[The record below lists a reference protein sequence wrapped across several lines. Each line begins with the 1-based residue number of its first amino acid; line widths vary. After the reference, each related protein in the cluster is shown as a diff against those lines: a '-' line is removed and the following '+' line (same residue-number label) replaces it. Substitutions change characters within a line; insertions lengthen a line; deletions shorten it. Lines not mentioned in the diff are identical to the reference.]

1 MTRPLSENAILLSSA
16 VLVIGSVFFVLLLL
30 VSYFTKTQLKGITNK
45 LYKMMLATNFLLLIT
60 NILEALIRV
69 YFNIPNLL
77 SITFKIHWAI
87 GIIWFALLYYYNMA
101 FLHEIE
107 TDSFKGIINYNT
119 ETKIVPFF
127 FLISILI
134 YMFLPLDYNEMMK
147 LSYFPGLAVIFV
159 YVFCVLV
166 QTVIIFKIL
175 FRKHEIETRKK
186 IAVWGLIICMFI
198 ALILQMFHPYIGIM
212 TVACSVEMYILYF
225 TVENPDLFM
234 IRELEKVNADIGRSN
249 KAKSDFLSNMSH
261 EIRTPMNAIVGFSDS
276 LLNSPTIDEK
286 AALADIKHISTA
298 GNNLLEIVNN
308 ILDISKIESGKETL
322 EYKEY
327 NLATV
332 LKELQSIIETRL
344 ADKPVKLIMDVDKEI
359 PSKMLGDSTKIFQV
373 LLNILTNS
381 VKYTEVGKIRV
392 TITGETRGNM
402 EDLHIKISDTGYG
415 IKKEDF
421 DKLFEKFSRLES
433 ATENEIE
440 GTGLGL
446 VITKRYVDLMG
457 GRIWFESEYQ
467 VGTTFYVDITQKI
480 INRTAIGDIHE
491 TTNDIKEENK
501 IDCRG
506 KKALI
511 VDDDKLNLK
520 VASRILSKYNF
531 DIETVETGKDCVYK
545 VKSDEHYDIIFLD
558 HMMPEM
564 DGIEVLH
571 ILKKLD
577 GYDLPPIVALTAN
590 ALTGMKEM
598 YLKEGFDEY
607 LSKPINLAEL
617 NKIITKYFKN
627 NKPSQ
632 VETPQEEK
640 EEIIEE
646 DEII

>member
-1 MTRPLSENAILLSSA
+1 MTAPLSENGIILSAGILSIA
-16 VLVIGSVFFVLLLL
+16 CLFFILLLL
-30 VSYFTKTQLKGITNK
+30 VAYFSKDKMTGTRNK
-45 LYKMMLATNFLLLIT
+45 MYQALLMVTLLLILT
-60 NILEALIRV
+60 DILEVVVRV
-69 YFNIPNLL
+69 YVNDIVLL
-77 SITFKIHWAI
+77 LIAFRIHWGS
-87 GIIWFALLYYYNMA
+87 GIAWFAGLYYYYVSFMDGVK
-101 FLHEIE
+101 
-107 TDSFKGIINYNT
+107 TDSFHDMINYSK
-119 ETKIVPFF
+119 ETKIMTYVICLSALV
-127 FLISILI
+127 FL
-134 YMFLPLDYNEMMK
+134 FLPFDLDAMQK
-147 LSYFPGLAVIFV
+147 ISFFPGLAAYFI
-159 YVFCVLV
+159 YGLCAMMEGLLVFHL
-166 QTVIIFKIL
+166 L
-175 FRKHEIETRKK
+175 KK
-186 IAVWGLIICMFI
+186 KANVEKRDKVTVWGIVLLLNFIFALQIMF
-198 ALILQMFHPYIGIM
+198 PYIGFLAM
-212 TVACSVEMYILYF
+212 ACTIQMYFLYF
-225 TVENPDLFM
+225 AIENPDLFM
-234 IRELEKVNADIGRSN
+234 IKELEKVNTDIDRSN
-249 KAKSDFLSNMSH
+249 RAKSDFLSNMSH

-276 LLNSPTIDEK
+276 LLNSKSFDDK
-286 AALADIKHISTA
+286 LALIDIKHISTA
-298 GNNLLEIVNN
+298 GNNLLDIVNN

-322 EYKEY
+322 EMKEY
-327 NLATV
+327 SLANIV
-332 LKELQSIIETRL
+332 MELQSIIDTRL
-344 ADKPVKLIMDVDKEI
+344 ADKPVKLIVDVDKEI
-359 PSKMLGDSTKIFQV
+359 PSRMLGDSTKIFQV

-491 TTNDIKEENK
+491 PINNNDEEEM
-501 IDCRG
+501 IDCTG
-506 KKALI
+506 KKVLL
-511 VDDDKLNLK
+511 VDDNKLNLK

-545 VKSDEHYDIIFLD
+545 VKSDQHYDMIFLD

-590 ALTGMKEM
+590 AITGMKEM
-598 YLKEGFDEY
+598 YLREGFDEY
-607 LSKPINLAEL
+607 LSKPINLSEL
-617 NKIITKYFKN
+617 NKVITKYFK
-627 NKPSQ
+627 K
-632 VETPQEEK
+632 
-640 EEIIEE
+640 
-646 DEII
+646 

>member
-1 MTRPLSENAILLSSA
+1 MTAPLSENGIILSAGILSIA
-16 VLVIGSVFFVLLLL
+16 CLFFILLLL
-30 VSYFTKTQLKGITNK
+30 VAYFSKDKMTGTRNK
-45 LYKMMLATNFLLLIT
+45 MYQALLMVTLLLILT
-60 NILEALIRV
+60 DILEVVVRV
-69 YFNIPNLL
+69 YVNDIVLL
-77 SITFKIHWAI
+77 LIAFRIHWGS
-87 GIIWFALLYYYNMA
+87 GIAWFAGLYYYYVSFMDGVK
-101 FLHEIE
+101 
-107 TDSFKGIINYNT
+107 TDSFHDMINYSK
-119 ETKIVPFF
+119 ETKIMTYVICLSALV
-127 FLISILI
+127 FL
-134 YMFLPLDYNEMMK
+134 FLPFDLDAIQK
-147 LSYFPGLAVIFV
+147 ISFFPGLAAYFI
-159 YVFCVLV
+159 YGLCAMMEGLLVFHL
-166 QTVIIFKIL
+166 L
-175 FRKHEIETRKK
+175 KK
-186 IAVWGLIICMFI
+186 KANVEKRDKVTVWGIVLLLNFIFALQIMF
-198 ALILQMFHPYIGIM
+198 PYIGFLAM
-212 TVACSVEMYILYF
+212 ACTIQMYFLYF
-225 TVENPDLFM
+225 AIENPDLFM
-234 IRELEKVNADIGRSN
+234 IKELEKVNTDIDRSN
-249 KAKSDFLSNMSH
+249 RAKSDFLSNMSH

-276 LLNSPTIDEK
+276 LLNSKSFDDK
-286 AALADIKHISTA
+286 LALIDIKHISTA
-298 GNNLLEIVNN
+298 GNNLLDIVNN

-322 EYKEY
+322 EMKEY
-327 NLATV
+327 SLANIV
-332 LKELQSIIETRL
+332 MELQSIIDTRL
-344 ADKPVKLIMDVDKEI
+344 ADKPVKLIVDVDKEI

-491 TTNDIKEENK
+491 PINNNDEEEM
-501 IDCRG
+501 IDCTG
-506 KKALI
+506 KKVLL
-511 VDDDKLNLK
+511 VDDNKLNLK

-571 ILKKLD
+571 ILRKLD
-577 GYDLPPIVALTAN
+577 GYQLPPIVALTAN
-590 ALTGMKEM
+590 AITGMKEM
-598 YLKEGFDEY
+598 YLREGFDEY
-607 LSKPINLAEL
+607 LSKPINLSEL
-617 NKIITKYFKN
+617 NKVITKYFK
-627 NKPSQ
+627 K
-632 VETPQEEK
+632 
-640 EEIIEE
+640 
-646 DEII
+646 

>member
-1 MTRPLSENAILLSSA
+1 MTAPLSENGIILSAGILSIA
-16 VLVIGSVFFVLLLL
+16 CLFFILLLL
-30 VSYFTKTQLKGITNK
+30 VAYFSKDKMTGTRNK
-45 LYKMMLATNFLLLIT
+45 MYQALLMVTLLLILT
-60 NILEALIRV
+60 DILEVVVRV
-69 YFNIPNLL
+69 YVNDIVLL
-77 SITFKIHWAI
+77 LIAFRIHWGS
-87 GIIWFALLYYYNMA
+87 GIAWFAGLYYYYVSFMDGVK
-101 FLHEIE
+101 
-107 TDSFKGIINYNT
+107 TDSFHDMINYSK
-119 ETKIVPFF
+119 ETKIMTYVICLSALV
-127 FLISILI
+127 FL
-134 YMFLPLDYNEMMK
+134 FLPFDLDAIQK
-147 LSYFPGLAVIFV
+147 ISFFPGLAAYFI
-159 YVFCVLV
+159 YGLCAMMEGLLVFHL
-166 QTVIIFKIL
+166 L
-175 FRKHEIETRKK
+175 KK
-186 IAVWGLIICMFI
+186 KANVEKRDKVTVWGIVLLLNFIFALQIMF
-198 ALILQMFHPYIGIM
+198 PYIGFLAM
-212 TVACSVEMYILYF
+212 ACTIQMYFLYF
-225 TVENPDLFM
+225 AIENPDLFM
-234 IRELEKVNADIGRSN
+234 IKELEKVNTDIDRSN
-249 KAKSDFLSNMSH
+249 RAKSDFLSNMSH

-276 LLNSPTIDEK
+276 LLNSKSFDDK
-286 AALADIKHISTA
+286 LALIDIKHISTA
-298 GNNLLEIVNN
+298 GNNLLDIVNN

-322 EYKEY
+322 EMKEY
-327 NLATV
+327 SLANIV
-332 LKELQSIIETRL
+332 MELQSIIDTRL
-344 ADKPVKLIMDVDKEI
+344 ADKPVKLIVDVDKEI
-359 PSKMLGDSTKIFQV
+359 PSRMLGDSTKIFQV

-491 TTNDIKEENK
+491 PINNNDEEEM
-501 IDCRG
+501 IDCTG
-506 KKALI
+506 KKVLL
-511 VDDDKLNLK
+511 VDDNKLNLK

-545 VKSDEHYDIIFLD
+545 VKSDQHYDMIFLD

-590 ALTGMKEM
+590 AITGMKEM
-598 YLKEGFDEY
+598 YLREGFDEY
-607 LSKPINLAEL
+607 LSKPINLSEL
-617 NKIITKYFKN
+617 NKVITKYFK
-627 NKPSQ
+627 K
-632 VETPQEEK
+632 
-640 EEIIEE
+640 
-646 DEII
+646 

>member
-1 MTRPLSENAILLSSA
+1 MTAPLSENGIILSAGILSIA
-16 VLVIGSVFFVLLLL
+16 CLFFILLLL
-30 VSYFTKTQLKGITNK
+30 VAYFSKDKMTGTRNK
-45 LYKMMLATNFLLLIT
+45 MYQALLMVTLLLILT
-60 NILEALIRV
+60 DILEVVVRV
-69 YFNIPNLL
+69 YVNDIVLL
-77 SITFKIHWAI
+77 LIAFRIHWGS
-87 GIIWFALLYYYNMA
+87 GIAWFAGLYYYYVSFMDGVK
-101 FLHEIE
+101 
-107 TDSFKGIINYNT
+107 TDSFHDMINYSK
-119 ETKIVPFF
+119 ETKIMTYVICLSALV
-127 FLISILI
+127 FL
-134 YMFLPLDYNEMMK
+134 FLPFDLDAIQK
-147 LSYFPGLAVIFV
+147 ISFFPGLAAYFI
-159 YVFCVLV
+159 YGLCAMMEGLLVFHL
-166 QTVIIFKIL
+166 L
-175 FRKHEIETRKK
+175 KK
-186 IAVWGLIICMFI
+186 KANVEKRDKVTVWGIVLLLNFIFALQIMF
-198 ALILQMFHPYIGIM
+198 PYIGFLAM
-212 TVACSVEMYILYF
+212 ACTIQMYFLYF
-225 TVENPDLFM
+225 AIENPDLFM
-234 IRELEKVNADIGRSN
+234 IKELEKVNTDIDRSN
-249 KAKSDFLSNMSH
+249 RAKSDFLSNMSH

-276 LLNSPTIDEK
+276 LLNSKSFDDK
-286 AALADIKHISTA
+286 LALIDIKHISTA
-298 GNNLLEIVNN
+298 GNNLLDIVNN

-322 EYKEY
+322 EMKEY
-327 NLATV
+327 SLANIV
-332 LKELQSIIETRL
+332 MELQSIIDTRL
-344 ADKPVKLIMDVDKEI
+344 ADKPVKLIVDVDKEI
-359 PSKMLGDSTKIFQV
+359 PSRMLGDSTKIFQV

-491 TTNDIKEENK
+491 PINNNDEEEM
-501 IDCRG
+501 IDCTG
-506 KKALI
+506 KKVLL
-511 VDDDKLNLK
+511 VDDNKLNLK

-545 VKSDEHYDIIFLD
+545 VKSDEHYDMIFLD

-590 ALTGMKEM
+590 AITGMKEM
-598 YLKEGFDEY
+598 YLREGFDEY
-607 LSKPINLAEL
+607 LSKPINLSEL
-617 NKIITKYFKN
+617 NKVITKYFK
-627 NKPSQ
+627 K
-632 VETPQEEK
+632 
-640 EEIIEE
+640 
-646 DEII
+646 